1 MTKIAKCDRLV
12 GKEMRGK
19 EKMNTFEILLEQ
31 MGLFVIYL
39 LAGVILIKTK
49 VLSSEMLEAISRF
62 VVKMALPILV
72 FVNITDGVEKETL
85 THSVLI
91 LFITAGFYFFML
103 FCGFGMTKLFHLKG
117 DRAGLYQAMSMFGNV
132 GFMGIPI
139 ITSIF
144 PERGM
149 LYVSV
154 FTIVD
159 QLAMW
164 TVGVKLTSP
173 SGKGKFDSKKLIN
186 PATVAIALAVLFVLT
201 GLKLPGVFQTGFQNI
216 GATAT
221 PLAMIYLGGVFAC
234 MDIRKYVKQIE
245 LYGIIICKML
255 IFPVLFYLVL
265 GFIPVSEEIRMTMS
279 LITAMPTMSSV
290 VMLANSSGSDGEYS
304 LGGVMLTTLCGIVT
318 LPVVCRV
325 LLWIAGS

>member
-1 MTKIAKCDRLV
+1 
-12 GKEMRGK
+12 
-19 EKMNTFEILLEQ
+19 MNTFWILMEQ
-31 MGLFVIYL
+31 IELFIVYLVI
-39 LAGVILIKTK
+39 GMILVRTG
-49 VLSSEMLEAISRF
+49 VLSDKGLDWIAR
-62 VVKMALPILV
+62 VVMKLSLPTMI
-72 FVNITDGVEKETL
+72 FVNVVSQVDRAALVKSLSIIGLAVTASTLLYGLGV
-85 THSVLI
+85 VL
-91 LFITAGFYFFML
+91 
-103 FCGFGMTKLFHLKG
+103 TKLFHVEG
-117 DRAGLYQAMSMFGNV
+117 DRAQIYRAMTMFGNV

-144 PERGM
+144 QERGM

-173 SGKGKFDSKKLIN
+173 SGKGKFDPKKLIN
-186 PATVAIALAVLFVLT
+186 PATVAIALAIFFVLT
-201 GLKLPGVFQTGFQNI
+201 GLKLPGVLQTGFQNI

-234 MDIRKYVKQIE
+234 MDICKYVKQME
-245 LYGIIICKML
+245 LYEIVICKML

-265 GFIPVSEEIRMTMS
+265 SFVPVSEEIRMTMS

-290 VMLANSSGSDGEYS
+290 VMLANSSGSDGAYS
-304 LGGVMLTTLCGIVT
+304 LGGVMITTLCGIVT

-325 LLWIAGS
+325 LLWIAVA

>member
-1 MTKIAKCDRLV
+1 
-12 GKEMRGK
+12 
-19 EKMNTFEILLEQ
+19 MNTFWILMEQIELFIVYLVIGMILVRTGVLSDKGLDWIARVVMKLSLPTMIFVNVISQVDRTALVQSLSIIGLAVTASILLF
-31 MGLFVIYL
+31 GL
-39 LAGVILIKTK
+39 GV
-49 VLSSEMLEAISRF
+49 
-62 VVKMALPILV
+62 AL
-72 FVNITDGVEKETL
+72 
-85 THSVLI
+85 
-91 LFITAGFYFFML
+91 
-103 FCGFGMTKLFHLKG
+103 TKLFHVEG
-117 DRAGLYQAMSMFGNV
+117 DRSQIYRAMTMFGNV

-173 SGKGKFDSKKLIN
+173 SGKGKFDPKKLIN
-186 PATVAIALAVLFVLT
+186 P
-201 GLKLPGVFQTGFQNI
+201 
-216 GATAT
+216 AT

-245 LYGIIICKML
+245 LYGIVICKML

>member
-1 MTKIAKCDRLV
+1 
-12 GKEMRGK
+12 
-19 EKMNTFEILLEQ
+19 MNTFWILMEQIELFIVYLVIGMILVRTGVLSDKGLDWIARVVMKLSLPTMIFVNVISQVDRTALVKSLSIIGLAVTASILLF
-31 MGLFVIYL
+31 GL
-39 LAGVILIKTK
+39 GVALTK
-49 VLSSEMLEAISRF
+49 RA
-62 VVKMALPILV
+62 
-72 FVNITDGVEKETL
+72 
-85 THSVLI
+85 
-91 LFITAGFYFFML
+91 
-103 FCGFGMTKLFHLKG
+103 MT
-117 DRAGLYQAMSMFGNV
+117 MFGNV

-173 SGKGKFDSKKLIN
+173 SGKGKFDPKKLIN

-245 LYGIIICKML
+245 LYGIVICKML
-255 IFPVLFYLVL
+255 IFPVLYYLVL

>member
-1 MTKIAKCDRLV
+1 
-12 GKEMRGK
+12 
-19 EKMNTFEILLEQ
+19 MNTFWILMEQIELFIVYLVIGMILVRTGVLSDKGLDWIARVVMKLSLPTMIFVNVVSQVDRTALVQSLSIIGLAVTASILLF
-31 MGLFVIYL
+31 GL
-39 LAGVILIKTK
+39 GV
-49 VLSSEMLEAISRF
+49 
-62 VVKMALPILV
+62 AL
-72 FVNITDGVEKETL
+72 
-85 THSVLI
+85 
-91 LFITAGFYFFML
+91 
-103 FCGFGMTKLFHLKG
+103 TKLFHVEG
-117 DRAGLYQAMSMFGNV
+117 DRSQIYRAMTMFGNV

-173 SGKGKFDSKKLIN
+173 SGKGKFDPKKLIN

-221 PLAMIYLGGVFAC
+221 PLAMIYLC
-234 MDIRKYVKQIE
+234 
-245 LYGIIICKML
+245 LYGYPKICKTDRIIWNCHL
-255 IFPVLFYLVL
+255 
-265 GFIPVSEEIRMTMS
+265 
-279 LITAMPTMSSV
+279 
-290 VMLANSSGSDGEYS
+290 
-304 LGGVMLTTLCGIVT
+304 
-318 LPVVCRV
+318 
-325 LLWIAGS
+325 

>member
-1 MTKIAKCDRLV
+1 
-12 GKEMRGK
+12 
-19 EKMNTFEILLEQ
+19 
-31 MGLFVIYL
+31 
-39 LAGVILIKTK
+39 
-49 VLSSEMLEAISRF
+49 
-62 VVKMALPILV
+62 
-72 FVNITDGVEKETL
+72 
-85 THSVLI
+85 
-91 LFITAGFYFFML
+91 
-103 FCGFGMTKLFHLKG
+103 
-117 DRAGLYQAMSMFGNV
+117 
-132 GFMGIPI
+132 
-139 ITSIF
+139 
-144 PERGM
+144 M

-173 SGKGKFDSKKLIN
+173 SGKEKFDPKKLIN

-265 GFIPVSEEIRMTMS
+265 GFITVSEEIRMTMS

>member
-1 MTKIAKCDRLV
+1 
-12 GKEMRGK
+12 
-19 EKMNTFEILLEQ
+19 MNTLEILLQ
-31 MGLFVIYL
+31 QIGLFVIYI
-39 LAGVILIKTK
+39 LAGMILVKTK
-49 VLSSEMLEAISRF
+49 VLNSETLDPISRF
-62 VVKMALPILV
+62 VIKMALPVMI
-72 FVNITDGVEKETL
+72 FVNIIDGVERDTL
-85 THSVLI
+85 FHSLSI
-91 LFITAGFYFFML
+91 LVIAAVFYICTFIISL
-103 FCGFGMTKLFHLKG
+103 GMTKIFHLGG
-117 DRAGLYQAMSMFGNV
+117 DQAGIYQAMFLFGNV

-144 PERGM
+144 PQNGI

-154 FTIVD
+154 FTVID
-159 QLAMW
+159 QFMLW
-164 TVGVKLTSP
+164 TMGVKLTTP
-173 SGKGKFDSKKLIN
+173 CGKGKFDPKKLIN
-186 PATVAIALAVLFVLT
+186 PATVAIALAILFVLT
-201 GLKLPGVFQTGFQNI
+201 GLKLPGVLQTGFQNI

-234 MDIRKYVKQIE
+234 MDICKYVKQME
-245 LYGIIICKML
+245 LYGIVICKML

>member
-1 MTKIAKCDRLV
+1 
-12 GKEMRGK
+12 
-19 EKMNTFEILLEQ
+19 MNTFWILMEQIELFIVYLVIGMIVVRTDALSDKGLDWIARVVMKLSLPTMIFVNVISQVDRTALVQSLSIIGLAVTASILLF
-31 MGLFVIYL
+31 GL
-39 LAGVILIKTK
+39 GV
-49 VLSSEMLEAISRF
+49 
-62 VVKMALPILV
+62 AL
-72 FVNITDGVEKETL
+72 
-85 THSVLI
+85 
-91 LFITAGFYFFML
+91 
-103 FCGFGMTKLFHLKG
+103 TKLFHVEG
-117 DRAGLYQAMSMFGNV
+117 DRSQIYRAMTMFGNV

-173 SGKGKFDSKKLIN
+173 SGKGKFDPKKLIN